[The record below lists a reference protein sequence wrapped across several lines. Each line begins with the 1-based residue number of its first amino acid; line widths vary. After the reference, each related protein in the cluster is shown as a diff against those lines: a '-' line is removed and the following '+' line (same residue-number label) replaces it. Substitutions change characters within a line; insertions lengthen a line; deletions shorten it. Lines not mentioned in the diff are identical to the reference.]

1 MVSAK
6 GKEKATDSDGK
17 GKRKWTADD
26 DKTGRKRKYP
36 GVAQYI
42 DISAYRD
49 DKGEDSSEDSS
60 EDFSDD
66 SGYDSGNWSL
76 ENEIRDVFLFID
88 CPFSAAFACIR
99 LILCFLG
106 ESTEMWVS

>member
-1 MVSAK
+1 MFWPFSYITLSHSILSLHTQMVSAK

-60 EDFSDD
+60 EGFSDD
-66 SGYDSGNWSL
+66 SGYDSGN
-76 ENEIRDVFLFID
+76 
-88 CPFSAAFACIR
+88 
-99 LILCFLG
+99 
-106 ESTEMWVS
+106 